1 MFYVKP
7 MNLGDFNID
16 NLRDITKQELA
27 FDKNADYKE
36 WKKKVTDKFL
46 ELCCFEEFLK
56 NSCPLNFKIV
66 EQLEKDGY
74 TETKFTIESEKGVT
88 IPCYILIPTTGKGKY
103 PVAITM
109 QGHADGCHQSVGRYN
124 NEKEEKYVKSRGDF
138 AIQAVRNGFVALAV
152 EQRGMGET
160 KPWGDGYRGG
170 VGSLMCSYS
179 AQIMFML
186 GKTLIGARCFDISRA
201 IDALANFKECDL
213 DKILITGN
221 SGGGTTSY
229 YAACYDKRIKVSA
242 PSCAVATYKHSIL
255 NQYHCTCNYIP
266 YAYKYFEMASV
277 SCMLGGRDLI
287 VIAGEKDAI
296 FPIESVNDAYAEI
309 QEIYKKEGVPNK
321 CKLVVTPK
329 DHYWCKDIVWD
340 AIMNNETVKSWF

>member
-1 MFYVKP
+1 MILVKQT
-7 MNLGDFNID
+7 NLGDYNID
-16 NLRDITKQELA
+16 NLRDSIKQSLA
-27 FDKNADYKE
+27 FDKNADYRE
-36 WKKKVTDKFL
+36 WKKKVSDKFL
-46 ELCCFEEFLK
+46 ELCCFSEFEK
-56 NSCPLNFKIV
+56 NICPLNFKIV

-88 IPCYILIPTTGKGKY
+88 IPCYILIPTTGKEKY

-109 QGHADGCHQSVGRYN
+109 QGHADGCHLSVGRFN
-124 NEKEEKYVKSRGDF
+124 NEKDEEYVKTRGDF
-138 AIQAVRNGFVALAV
+138 AIQAVKKGFIALAV

-186 GKTLIGARCFDISRA
+186 GKTLIGARCYDVSRA
-201 IDALANFKECDL
+201 IDALSNFKQCDL

-229 YAACYDKRIKVSA
+229 YAACYDKRIKVSV
-242 PSCAVATYKHSIL
+242 PSCAVATYKYSIL

-266 YAYKYFEMASV
+266 NAYKYFEMADV
-277 SCMLGGRDLI
+277 SCMLDGRDLI
-287 VIAGEKDAI
+287 VVSGEKDAI
-296 FPIESVNDAYAEI
+296 FPIESAREAFAQI
-309 QEIYKKEGVPNK
+309 QEVYKKENALDK
-321 CKLVVTPK
+321 CKMVETPQG
-329 DHYWCKDIVWD
+329 HYWCKDLVWD
-340 AIMNNETVKSWF
+340 AILSNDVVKSWF

>member
-1 MFYVKP
+1 MILVKQT
-7 MNLGDFNID
+7 NLGDYNID
-16 NLRDITKQELA
+16 NLRDSIKQSLA
-27 FDKNADYKE
+27 FDKNADYSE
-36 WKKKVTDKFL
+36 WKKKVSDKFL
-46 ELCCFEEFLK
+46 ELCCFREFEK
-56 NSCPLNFKIV
+56 NICPLNFKIV

-88 IPCYILIPTTGKGKY
+88 IPCYILIPTTGKEKY

-109 QGHADGCHQSVGRYN
+109 QGHADGCHLSVGRFN
-124 NEKEEKYVKSRGDF
+124 NEKDEEYVKTRGDF
-138 AIQAVRNGFVALAV
+138 AIQAVKKGFIALAV

-186 GKTLIGARCFDISRA
+186 GKTLIGARCFDVSRA
-201 IDALANFKECDL
+201 IDALSNFKQCDL

-229 YAACYDKRIKVSA
+229 YAACYDKRIKVSV
-242 PSCAVATYKHSIL
+242 PSCAVATYKYSIL

-266 YAYKYFEMASV
+266 NAYKYFEMADV
-277 SCMLGGRDLI
+277 SCMLDGRDLI
-287 VIAGEKDAI
+287 VVSGEKDAI
-296 FPIESVNDAYAEI
+296 FPIESAREAFAQI
-309 QEIYKKEGVPNK
+309 QEVYKKENALDK
-321 CKLVVTPK
+321 CKMLETPEG
-329 DHYWCKDIVWD
+329 HYWCKDLVWD
-340 AIMNNETVKSWF
+340 AILSNDVVKSWF